1 MQEFRYYCLH
11 DDGGI
16 ALGEFVE
23 ATDLDAAIN
32 HAYEACRCARFF
44 PPGPASARLLGIERQ
59 KTRRSGGRRQRL
71 SFQGARRAAFGASE
85 TAMPDTWDSSV
96 YWQRAAVWRERALQL
111 AEGDATLDICLS
123 IVADYES
130 LARTL
135 EERERLAKPPLGG
148 CS

>member
-1 MQEFRYYCLH
+1 
-11 DDGGI
+11 
-16 ALGEFVE
+16 
-23 ATDLDAAIN
+23 
-32 HAYEACRCARFF
+32 
-44 PPGPASARLLGIERQ
+44 
-59 KTRRSGGRRQRL
+59 
-71 SFQGARRAAFGASE
+71 
-85 TAMPDTWDSSV
+85 MPDTWDSSV